1 MPQAWQRKASPTP
14 QQRARA
20 GSPSLVPS
28 PRQSTPPPGG
38 GGADAG
44 GAVAAK
50 IAAAQARRL
59 EREEAKKLAK
69 KPQTDRLVEKP
80 AALIAAEKAAAKEAE
95 WRAGAAARAEE
106 NKKMRRAQLDEIE
119 REEDERRAKAA
130 AAAAA
135 AEAARAAAAAEEARI
150 AKEEAAA
157 AEAEAARRREVEA
170 KDPFSEVNIWG
181 GAGSRAGSG
190 AANRPAGRGGGDGGA
205 HTDEAP
211 FGPYGGTPRT
221 LVSASHAPGASTE
234 NGNTLGTRP
243 VVRQSKLYRE
253 KESGNAMKAAM
264 GHDSLQWDT
273 EALQGVFAGQGVYNA
288 EEERIQLPS
297 GGHRQPPLVA
307 TPHAAEGVEDETG
320 GATPPPGSGLKRQGS
335 ARGHRSGGSGDV

>member
-1 MPQAWQRKASPTP
+1 MNS
-14 QQRARA
+14 
-20 GSPSLVPS
+20 
-28 PRQSTPPPGG
+28 
-38 GGADAG
+38 
-44 GAVAAK
+44 
-50 IAAAQARRL
+50 
-59 EREEAKKLAK
+59 
-69 KPQTDRLVEKP
+69 
-80 AALIAAEKAAAKEAE
+80 
-95 WRAGAAARAEE
+95 
-106 NKKMRRAQLDEIE
+106 
-119 REEDERRAKAA
+119 
-130 AAAAA
+130 
-135 AEAARAAAAAEEARI
+135 
-150 AKEEAAA
+150 
-157 AEAEAARRREVEA
+157 
-170 KDPFSEVNIWG
+170 WG
-181 GAGSRAGSG
+181 GAGSRAGGGS
-190 AANRPAGRGGGDGGA
+190 ANRPAGRGGGDGGA

-320 GATPPPGSGLKRQGS
+320 GATPRGGGEGRGRPHTGAAAAARQAAASAAPRRRATPPRAPSRRADAAAQGVAPRPRARRRLPWRLRRLRLTSLMGRSRNARLRQTTRTSGRRCS
-335 ARGHRSGGSGDV
+335 ACSRRRSSLRLAC